1 MKKMYICFVLICV
14 AVLIAS
20 IAFAD
25 DHTHIWDVNY
35 TYSYRY
41 TDEGDAHHRIQIR
54 KRACI
59 VDGCSQYWAE
69 ETGVIYVEGHNY
81 ALTYYSDH
89 RGSVGSGY
97 HLYTFKCME
106 CLHATTRNGSCDGP
120 PCEMI
125 YLPSR
130 IYKLVDK

>member
-59 VDGCSQYWAE
+59 VDGCSQYWTE
-69 ETGVIYVEGHNY
+69 ETGVIYVEGLPTTAIIVAVWEAAIIYIHSN
-81 ALTYYSDH
+81 
-89 RGSVGSGY
+89 VWNV
-97 HLYTFKCME
+97 CMQ
-106 CLHATTRNGSCDGP
+106 LRVMDRAMG
-120 PCEMI
+120 
-125 YLPSR
+125 L
-130 IYKLVDK
+130 LVK